1 VSLAHELEGRN
12 IVAGLWGSLL
22 PLAIASAVVP
32 IQLVITVLLL
42 RSGHGRVA
50 SLAWVAGMLTVRLG
64 QGIVFGLILGPDV
77 LGGGASGPD
86 TAVSLLLLVVAI
98 LFLVMAARKLV
109 DDPDEDAPPPRWMV
123 GVERATPARAYLMG
137 VGMLLI
143 GAKFW
148 VFTLGAISTIDA
160 ADLGQ
165 GGALLAYLVFV
176 LLAMSVHLGIVGIA
190 YAAPAR
196 ADVALTRFS
205 GLLTRY
211 DRPVTIALGGVFGAW
226 FLVKALDGLGVI

>member
-1 VSLAHELEGRN
+1 
-12 IVAGLWGSLL
+12 VAGLWGTLL
-22 PLAIASAVVP
+22 PLAIASAIVP
-32 IQLVITVLLL
+32 IQLVITVLFMQ
-42 RSGHGRVA
+42 SVHGRVT

-64 QGIVFGLILGPDV
+64 QGLVVGLVLGP
-77 LGGGASGPD
+77 GGLDGGDGDSS

-109 DDPDEDAPPPRWMV
+109 DEPDEDAPPPRWMAKV
-123 GVERATPARAYLMG
+123 QGATPAQAYLMG

-148 VFTLGAISTIDA
+148 VFTLGAISAIDA

-165 GGALLAYLVFV
+165 GGAVLTYLTFV
-176 LLAMSVHLGIVGIA
+176 LIAMSIHLAIVGMA

-205 GLLTRY
+205 SILTRY
-211 DRPVTIALGGVFGAW
+211 NRPVTIALGLVFGIW
-226 FLVKALDGLGVI
+226 FLAKSLNGLGVI